1 VARRTY
7 HCGMQPWP
15 GTHRA
20 SIALWLEAHG
30 YRIQQRQHVWHECL
44 IEGSED
50 GWVGV
55 GTSAEQAFENALTR
69 AFPTCAARM
78 ALIAASGVLPGAPAL
93 AQLEGPRSPQPAE
106 SSPPLPPEPEVP
118 AAQASPVVEA
128 SVPRAL
134 EAGPEREF
142 APGTPRATL
151 RAPRLPRERAL
162 ELGQEIL
169 DSIAAGAGE
178 IAVWSPERQRLAIL
192 IWIARARDVQSSNGE
207 REVKDLVHACARELG
222 LLSARWWPGSVTAL
236 QEAAYPAECARELEL
251 GRAPESWSEVAE
263 AAEQALASRE
273 AAEEAEGADED
284 GWWDAAALEPAHPE
298 PAAALRECVRKL
310 EGATGALTLKP
321 RDVQASSLGAE
332 ERLRLAKTA
341 RWIREAAG
349 DVATL
354 GDVLGRLRWLAWK
367 ERDRDLAGWLDPHRA
382 PRTGWAR
389 ELGFDPEKSARRERR
404 KAVLRSLPAAD
415 APLEPAELIRW
426 LGAAF
431 ECPELDVARLTSL
444 LRPFASVALA
454 LPTGKETWP
463 ERRQRTRLA
472 RVQEL
477 LAAAPADLPER
488 ERVLSEE
495 LADSSEE
502 SAAVPLAPPRA
513 DPAATLLAEVL
524 PWTRGLRAV
533 LVTNRAD
540 PELDR
545 VLQSTLELAE
555 LEHEIALPRRID
567 ALAER
572 IEARRYDL
580 VLSATGFQSHSTST
594 RLEAAARSAG
604 VPCVRTH
611 RARRLACIRALHR
624 DRPGALR
631 GG

>member
-1 VARRTY
+1 
-7 HCGMQPWP
+7 MQLRID
-15 GTHRA
+15 TETA
-20 SIALWLEAHG
+20 SIVRWFEARG
-30 YRIQQRQHVWHECL
+30 YRVRRRQHEWHECL
-44 IEGSED
+44 IEGAEER
-50 GWVGV
+50 WVGV
-55 GTSAEQAFENALTR
+55 GSSAEQAFEDALAR
-69 AFPTCAARM
+69 AFPTRLAAT
-78 ALIAASGVLPGAPAL
+78 ALEEALGAVRGVPSPVPLEAP
-93 AQLEGPRSPQPAE
+93 PTSRPAE
-106 SSPPLPPEPEVP
+106 PAAVRVPPAEVVPETPLVVGEVPVALPEAPLSAPEPLPVMRRTV
-118 AAQASPVVEA
+118 QQ
-128 SVPRAL
+128 
-134 EAGPEREF
+134 
-142 APGTPRATL
+142 
-151 RAPRLPRERAL
+151 APRLSRERAL
-162 ELGQEIL
+162 ELGQDVL
-169 DSIAAGAGE
+169 DSIAADAGE
-178 IAVWSPERQRLAIL
+178 VAAWSPERQRLAIL
-192 IWIARARDVQSSNGE
+192 IWIARARDVQSANGE

-236 QEAAYPAECARELEL
+236 QEATYPAECARELEL
-251 GRAPESWSEVAE
+251 ERAPESWAEVAE
-263 AAEQALASRE
+263 AAEHTLALRE

-284 GWWDAAALEPAHPE
+284 GWWDAGALEPAHPE

-321 RDVQASSLGAE
+321 RDVQASSLSAE
-332 ERLRLAKTA
+332 ECVRLAKTA

-367 ERDRDLAGWLDPHRA
+367 ERDRELAGWLDPRRA

-415 APLEPAELIRW
+415 APVESAELIRW

-431 ECPELDVARLTSL
+431 ECPELDVPRLASL
-444 LRPFASVALA
+444 VRPFAAVALA

-477 LAAAPADLPER
+477 LNAAPADLPER

-495 LADSSEE
+495 FAEASEDP
-502 SAAVPLAPPRA
+502 ATVPLAPPRA

-545 VLQSTLELAE
+545 VLQTTLELAE

-580 VLSATGFQSHSTST
+580 VLSATGFQSHSTSS
-594 RLEAAARSAG
+594 RLEAAARRAG

>member
-1 VARRTY
+1 MQARI
-7 HCGMQPWP
+7 
-15 GTHRA
+15 GTDTA
-20 SIALWLEAHG
+20 SLERWLEARG
-30 YRIQQRQHVWHECL
+30 YRVLRRQHEWHECL
-44 IEGSED
+44 LEGGEER
-50 GWVGV
+50 WVGV
-55 GTSAEQAFENALTR
+55 GTSAEQAFEDALAR
-69 AFPTCAARM
+69 AFPTRLAWRAFEEALGLVREAR
-78 ALIAASGVLPGAPAL
+78 APEPSRSPRPAELSTAFVAPAEVASEAPL
-93 AQLEGPRSPQPAE
+93 VVAE
-106 SSPPLPPEPEVP
+106 ALTLPDAPP
-118 AAQASPVVEA
+118 
-128 SVPRAL
+128 VPRAL
-134 EAGPEREF
+134 AAVQPPV
-142 APGTPRATL
+142 AH
-151 RAPRLPRERAL
+151 RAPRLSRERAL
-162 ELGQEIL
+162 ELGQEVL
-169 DSIAAGAGE
+169 DSIAADAGE
-178 IAVWSPERQRLAIL
+178 VAAWAPERQRLAIL
-192 IWIARARDVQSSNGE
+192 IWIARARDVQSANGE

-222 LLSARWWPGSVTAL
+222 LWSARWWPGSVQAL
-236 QEAAYPAECARELEL
+236 QEATYPAECARELEL
-251 GRAPESWSEVAE
+251 ERAPESWAEVAE
-263 AAEQALASRE
+263 AAEHVLALRE
-273 AAEEAEGADED
+273 VAEEAEGADED

-310 EGATGALTLKP
+310 EGATGPLASKP
-321 RDVQASSLGAE
+321 RDFHGPSLSAE
-332 ERLRLAKTA
+332 ECVRLAKTA
-341 RWIREAAG
+341 RWIRETV
-349 DVATL
+349 DDLVTL

-367 ERDRDLAGWLDPHRA
+367 ERDRELVGWLDPRRV

-415 APLEPAELIRW
+415 APVEPAELIRW

-431 ECPELDVARLTSL
+431 ECSELDVPRLASL
-444 LRPFASVALA
+444 VRPFAAVALA

-477 LAAAPADLPER
+477 LSAAPADLPER
-488 ERVLSEE
+488 ERVLSEAFAE
-495 LADSSEE
+495 ASEE
-502 SAAVPLAPPRA
+502 PGVAPLAAPRA

-545 VLQSTLELAE
+545 VLQTTLELAE

-580 VLSATGFQSHSTST
+580 VLSATGFQSHATSA
-594 RLEAAARSAG
+594 RLEAAARRAG